1 MIAGANRMRSPQRLG
16 RWIRELGLEGDTLEL
31 GWVEEASLAPLYR
44 GAEAGVYVS
53 RHEGF
58 GLPPLE
64 CLACGTPVVVGA
76 GLALD
81 EEWPDYPFRCRDLS
95 SWASGMPS
103 ALRWR
108 RMGGV
113 ATWRSRRGG
122 CWITSIGRSARALLV
137 AELRNGGRAMIS
149 VIIVNHNGEE
159 HLRRCL
165 ESLRGP
171 GPELEILVVDNAS
184 SDGSLGMVREI
195 FPEVRVLEQDRNLGF
210 GAANNLAAI
219 EARGESLLLLNADAW
234 LEAGALQRLH
244 ERMQREDRLALVA
257 PALFYPDGR
266 RQFVWSP
273 ERGVAGEALQQLR
286 NPFENRRWAHGAAMR
301 QSSRLVGRLW
311 FTAACVLVRRE
322 AFEAVGGF
330 DETFFMYFE
339 DVDLC
344 VRLEKAGWGL
354 AQEPGA
360 VVHHAGGFARHP
372 HVDDVYRPSQLR
384 YYALHRPRWEA
395 RLVERRLRRRYGD
408 AAVDGWLQKDGAP

>member
-1 MIAGANRMRSPQRLG
+1 
-16 RWIRELGLEGDTLEL
+16 
-31 GWVEEASLAPLYR
+31 
-44 GAEAGVYVS
+44 
-53 RHEGF
+53 
-58 GLPPLE
+58 
-64 CLACGTPVVVGA
+64 
-76 GLALD
+76 
-81 EEWPDYPFRCRDLS
+81 
-95 SWASGMPS
+95 
-103 ALRWR
+103 
-108 RMGGV
+108 
-113 ATWRSRRGG
+113 
-122 CWITSIGRSARALLV
+122 
-137 AELRNGGRAMIS
+137 MIS
-149 VIIVNHNGEE
+149 VIVVNHNGEE

-171 GPELEILVVDNAS
+171 GSEVEILVVDNAS

-195 FPEVRVLEQDRNLGF
+195 FPEVRVLEQNRNLGF

-244 ERMQREDRLALVA
+244 ERLQREDRLALVA
-257 PALFYPDGR
+257 PTLLYPDGR

-286 NPFENRRWAHGAAMR
+286 NLFENRSWAHGAFMR
-301 QSSRLVGRLW
+301 TASRLVGRLW
-311 FTAACVLVRRE
+311 FTAACVLVRSD

-354 AQEPGA
+354 AQEPNA
-360 VVHHAGGFARHP
+360 VVRHAGGFARHS

-395 RLVERRLRRRYGD
+395 ELVERRLRRRYGD
-408 AAVDGWLQKDGAP
+408 AAVDVWLKKDGAP

>member
-1 MIAGANRMRSPQRLG
+1 
-16 RWIRELGLEGDTLEL
+16 
-31 GWVEEASLAPLYR
+31 
-44 GAEAGVYVS
+44 
-53 RHEGF
+53 
-58 GLPPLE
+58 
-64 CLACGTPVVVGA
+64 
-76 GLALD
+76 
-81 EEWPDYPFRCRDLS
+81 
-95 SWASGMPS
+95 
-103 ALRWR
+103 
-108 RMGGV
+108 
-113 ATWRSRRGG
+113 
-122 CWITSIGRSARALLV
+122 
-137 AELRNGGRAMIS
+137 MIS

-159 HLRRCL
+159 DLRRCL
-165 ESLRGP
+165 ESLHGP

-195 FPEVRVLEQDRNLGF
+195 FPKVRVLEQDRNLGF

-244 ERMQREDRLALVA
+244 QRLQRENRLALVA

-273 ERGVAGEALQQLR
+273 ERGVAGEALQRLR
-286 NPFENRRWAHGAAMR
+286 NPFEKRRWAHGAVMR
-301 QSSRLVGRLW
+301 HLSRLVGRLW
-311 FTAACVLVRRE
+311 FTAACVLVRRD

-344 VRLEKAGWGL
+344 VRLEKAGWKL

-360 VVHHAGGFARHP
+360 VVHHAGGFVRHP

-395 RLVERRLRRRYGD
+395 QLVERRLRRRYGD
-408 AAVDGWLQKDGAP
+408 AAVDGWLKKDGAP